1 MNSRVKPRRDDPFN
15 GVLAHLVER
24 LHGMQEVQSSS
35 LWHSTIHTSVMR
47 GTWCGFQN
55 RLRLV
60 RVQPDVPMPVL

>member
-1 MNSRVKPRRDDPFN
+1 
-15 GVLAHLVER
+15 
-24 LHGMQEVQSSS
+24 
-35 LWHSTIHTSVMR
+35 MR